1 MPVLEV
7 EALRKVY
14 LRGFWR
20 TRVVAVERV
29 DFTVE
34 AGEIFGILGP
44 NGAGKTT
51 TIKCFTGLVHP
62 TAGRA
67 AIFGAPAGA
76 LAAKQRLGYLPENP
90 YFYDY
95 LTAREYV
102 RMVGDLFGI
111 ERRTLE
117 RRVGELLDRVGL
129 RDAGDR
135 PMRSYSK
142 GMMQRAGLAQ
152 ALVSDPDLIVLD
164 EPMSG
169 LDPIGRKEVRDLI
182 AELKSKGKTVVFCTH
197 ILGDASL
204 LCDRVCLIVKGT
216 VRDVGTLGA
225 LLSPKVHHVEIVWE
239 GPDALRAR
247 LREAFSGEHRSS
259 ADGEIFLA
267 TDGAEVDRFVAALVA
282 EGGHLVQVTP
292 HRQTLEELFVS
303 EANKTDGAL
312 ARPVTRAAGMPARG
326 ADAGGER

>member
-20 TRVVAVERV
+20 KRVVAVDRV
-29 DFTVE
+29 DFSVDT
-34 AGEIFGILGP
+34 GEVFGILGP

-62 TAGRA
+62 TSGRA
-67 AIFGAPAGA
+67 TLFGEPAGA

-152 ALVSDPDLIVLD
+152 ALVSDPDLVVLD

-182 AELKSKGKTVVFCTH
+182 ADLKARGKTVVFCTH
-197 ILGDASL
+197 ILGDASQ

-225 LLSPKVHHVEIVWE
+225 LLSPKIHHVEVVWE
-239 GPDALRAR
+239 GPESLRESLRADFPG
-247 LREAFSGEHRSS
+247 AHRSS
-259 ADGEIFLA
+259 ADGEVYVA
-267 TDGAEVDRFVAALVA
+267 TDANEVDRFVGALVGG
-282 EGGHLVQVTP
+282 GGHLVQVTP

-303 EANKTDGAL
+303 EAKKPAGA
-312 ARPVTRAAGMPARG
+312 TRRG
-326 ADAGGER
+326 AA